1 MRILKERIE
10 GNKKPVFAF
19 KKNMRQKEKEEQE
32 RILKEWESKML
43 SAEQEK
49 ELKDQLE
56 DLIGLIEEIEF
67 KLQKPGKEQ

>member
-1 MRILKERIE
+1 
-10 GNKKPVFAF
+10 
-19 KKNMRQKEKEEQE
+19 
-32 RILKEWESKML
+32 ML

-67 KLQKPGKEQ
+67 KLQKPAVCDWGLERV

>member
-1 MRILKERIE
+1 
-10 GNKKPVFAF
+10 
-19 KKNMRQKEKEEQE
+19 
-32 RILKEWESKML
+32 ML